1 MTRRSFLHRFKLR
14 SVIFFFLV
22 LSGIIPLVL
31 SALLLL
37 SQNRGLLQEA
47 ERDTLTRK
55 ANSLSRE
62 VDGRLANIRSGLV
75 QLGEGFLA
83 VPGPE
88 SVTDRLAEPWVTGYL
103 SSYVLANPNVYLSI
117 VDASGQGPR
126 MGVAPKEISPERLA
140 AAFATAFDRARRRG
154 QHHYQFI
161 PSGDPQSESSAPT
174 AALAVPVPASDPQI
188 YVVALFPFTPALDR
202 VTEGQPVR
210 EAALSLIDGSGK
222 LLWSRGAS
230 EEMNGAFL
238 ASSVVR
244 DFEKRPLSLTTEY
257 DVKID
262 GEKRRVFVQVSP
274 LPESGWGIVVQQ
286 PTNLAFE
293 MAGEMALNTFY
304 STLVLIAM
312 ALGIAFFAARRASQP
327 IQRLAETTHE
337 IAGGKFGRLVEASGV
352 GSELYDLAE
361 DFNQMSA
368 HLEDHVQQL
377 RQAAQANRELFIGS
391 LRAFAAA
398 IDAKDPYTRG
408 HSERVAAVSR
418 TIARQLQLSEELQH
432 KVWIGALLHDVGKIG
447 VDDRILKKGGV
458 LSHEEFDQMKAHTVI
473 GADILTPI
481 EQLKDVIP
489 AVRWHHESWNG
500 RGYPDGLRGE
510 QIPLLARVVA
520 VADTFD
526 AITTNR
532 PYQQAYDLQYAA
544 ETIIKLAGSRF
555 DAKVVTAFLR
565 AYEAGEIRPAV
576 RHEPSRVDVRAA
588 VAR

>member
-37 SQNRGLLQEA
+37 DQNRGLLQDA

-55 ANSLSRE
+55 AVSLSRE
-62 VDGRLANIRSGLV
+62 VDGRLANIRAGLT
-75 QLGEGFLA
+75 QLGEGLLA

-88 SVTDRLAEPWVTGYL
+88 SAAERLTEPWVSGYL
-103 SSYVLANPNVYLSI
+103 GTFGQANPTVYFI
-117 VDASGQGPR
+117 VVDADGQGPASGAAPVGLPVER
-126 MGVAPKEISPERLA
+126 QKEALGTVFEMARSHGEVRYKFVPGVNANAEPM
-140 AAFATAFDRARRRG
+140 
-154 QHHYQFI
+154 
-161 PSGDPQSESSAPT
+161 
-174 AALAVPVPASDPQI
+174 AALAVPVPAGAPEV
-188 YVVALFPFTPALDR
+188 YVLALFPFTPALDR
-202 VTEGQPVR
+202 VAEKQADR
-210 EAALSLIDGSGK
+210 EAALSLIDGDGK

-230 EEMNGAFL
+230 EEMNRAFL
-238 ASSVVR
+238 ASSVVK
-244 DFEKRPLSLTTEY
+244 DFQQRPLSLTTEY
-257 DVKID
+257 DVKI
-262 GEKRRVFVQVSP
+262 GGKVRRVFAQVSP
-274 LPESGWGIVVQQ
+274 LHESGWGVVVQQ
-286 PTNLAFE
+286 PVNLAFE
-293 MAGEMALNTFY
+293 MAREMALNTFY
-304 STLVLIAM
+304 STLVLIGM
-312 ALGIAFFAARRASQP
+312 ALVIAFFAARRASQP

-337 IAGGKFGRLVEASGV
+337 IAGGKFGRLVQASGV

-377 RQAAQANRELFIGS
+377 RQAAQANRDLFIGS

-418 TIARQLQLSEELQH
+418 TIARQLQLPEEIIH

-481 EQLKDVIP
+481 DQLKDVIP

-510 QIPLLARVVA
+510 QIPLIARVVA

-576 RHEPSRVDVRAA
+576 RHEPSRVDVRA
-588 VAR
+588 VAAR